1 MFKQK
6 YIKKIEVEKK
16 DKDMDTMDIAMLV
29 FVKGWQSYQ
38 WIVITNKLAMFHIG
52 H

>member
-16 DKDMDTMDIAMLV
+16 EKKMDTMDIAMLV
-29 FVKGWQSYQ
+29 FVKG
-38 WIVITNKLAMFHIG
+38 
-52 H
+52 